1 MFKQILSTKVSA
13 LQAGLALLLL
23 RVGVGVLMIPHGY
36 QKMVKFDEIQGKF
49 MEFIGLSAGVSLSL
63 TIGAELFCS
72 ILLVAGLFTRFSLV
86 PLIIA
91 MAVALF
97 KAHNGEIFGDGAQA
111 GLYLMAYVALLIAG
125 PGKFSADALVLKK

>member
-1 MFKQILSTKVSA
+1 MFKQILSTKVSG

-36 QKMVKFDEIQGKF
+36 QKMIHFTEMQEKFIDF
-49 MEFIGLSAGVSLSL
+49 LGLGATVSLSL
-63 TIGAELFCS
+63 TIGAEFFCS
-72 ILLVAGLFTRFSLV
+72 ILLVAGLFTRFALV

-97 KAHNGEIFGDGAQA
+97 KAHGGDAFGDGAQA
-111 GLYLMAYVALLIAG
+111 TLYLMAYIALIIAG